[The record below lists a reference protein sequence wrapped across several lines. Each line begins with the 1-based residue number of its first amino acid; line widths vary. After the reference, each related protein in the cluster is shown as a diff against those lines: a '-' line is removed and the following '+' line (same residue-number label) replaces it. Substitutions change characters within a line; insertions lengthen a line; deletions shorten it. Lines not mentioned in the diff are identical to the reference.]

1 MNAERPEFSP
11 SGVSGPSVVL
21 PPVQASYAIGEELV
35 IFPPGDG
42 AIPSAKLVRLPVVPD
57 ERGKLS
63 FIEGGRHVPFD
74 IARVYFLYDVPAA
87 AVRGGHAHKE
97 LRQLILAVSGSF
109 DVILD
114 TGRFRRVVHLNR
126 PNIGLLIS
134 SKIWRE
140 IDNFSS
146 GGICLVLASLPYD
159 EADYYRDYEVFL
171 KSCLA

>member
-1 MNAERPEFSP
+1 MSLEIPQLAHLDEGR
-11 SGVSGPSVVL
+11 PSVPL
-21 PPVQASYAIGEELV
+21 PPVQASDAVSEDLAL
-35 IFPPGDG
+35 FPPDDG
-42 AIPSAKLVRLPVVPD
+42 TAPSAKLVRLPVVPD
-57 ERGKLS
+57 ARGKLS
-63 FIEGGRHVPFD
+63 FIEGGQHVPFD

-97 LRQLILAVSGSF
+97 LKQFIIAVAGSF
-109 DVILD
+109 DVRLD
-114 TGRFRRVVHLNR
+114 TGRFRRVVQLNR

-159 EADYYRDYEVFL
+159 ETDYYREYETFL
-171 KSCLA
+171 KSCI